1 MNSRLRAV
9 RAPRSL
15 LASFAIL
22 VSLALPALASAK
34 GPAGLPAN
42 TSLLFSLNAKGGRL
56 EPVGTPRRG
65 LYTLTLRGVDKE
77 VTWFADRPHRDA
89 GLLAAPRLFGDWG
102 RLGFRKSPPNAALV
116 VSGARAGEDTMA
128 LALRL
133 RHYDG
138 RDHTAT
144 FSARALGSVGGGLRD
159 LEHRLDRTVPARF
172 HAASLFIDN
181 GEFYFGCTEGRPE
194 LMAVEAGSLREH
206 FQEAE
211 GYLPAEGQAVPIN
224 NFEALYA
231 LIGDLFEPEEE
242 LIPSTTNFHL
252 PALKGPAGTSWYM
265 CSNGWFP
272 EEGELGEGLIGE
284 VAYFPPWIAANR
296 ADGTWLP
303 ADGRTVQA
311 SEIPVYAAEYGEGA
325 ASIALPN
332 VPSLDGM
339 TPMVDVASQSIS
351 DVAVGQVRM
360 FVGHPQNSGVTGWAP
375 ANGETLSASQFPS
388 LANIVA
394 GGLASAAATITLPSV
409 PSPAPGVDYY
419 VAETGYWPLHQ
430 L

>member
-1 MNSRLRAV
+1 MDPRRFSLRVHTALVVALAV
-9 RAPRSL
+9 A
-15 LASFAIL
+15 
-22 VSLALPALASAK
+22 VCMVLPAAALAR
-34 GPAGLPAN
+34 GVGGLPAN
-42 TSLLFSLNAKGGRL
+42 SSLLFSLDAKGGRL
-56 EPVGTPRRG
+56 KPVGKPRRG
-65 LYTLTLRGVDKE
+65 LYTLTLTGVGKE
-77 VTWFADRPHRDA
+77 VTWFADRPRRDA

-116 VSGARAGEDTMA
+116 VSGARASEDTMA

-133 RHYDG
+133 RHYDR
-138 RDHTAT
+138 RDHTAS
-144 FSARALGSVGGGLRD
+144 FSARALGSVGGGLRH
-159 LEHRLDRTVPARF
+159 LERRLDASVPARF
-172 HAASLFIDN
+172 GDASLFIDN
-181 GEFYFGCTEGRPE
+181 GEFYFGCTIGRPE

-211 GYLPAEGQAVPIN
+211 GYLPAEGQTVPIN
-224 NFEALYA
+224 NLEALYA
-231 LIGDLFEPEEE
+231 VIGTLFESEEE

-252 PALKGPAGTSWYM
+252 PALKGAAGTSWYM

-303 ADGRTVQA
+303 ADGRTVQ
-311 SEIPVYAAEYGEGA
+311 SSQVPVYAAEYGGGA

-332 VPSLDGM
+332 VPALDGM
-339 TPMVDVASQSIS
+339 TPMVDVASESIS

-360 FVGHPQNSGVTGWAP
+360 FVGRPQDAGPIGWAP
-375 ANGETLSASQFPS
+375 ADGETLSASQFPS
-388 LANIVA
+388 LANLVA
-394 GGLASAAATITLPSV
+394 GGLASGAATITLPSV
-409 PSPAPGVDYY
+409 PSPAPGVSYY